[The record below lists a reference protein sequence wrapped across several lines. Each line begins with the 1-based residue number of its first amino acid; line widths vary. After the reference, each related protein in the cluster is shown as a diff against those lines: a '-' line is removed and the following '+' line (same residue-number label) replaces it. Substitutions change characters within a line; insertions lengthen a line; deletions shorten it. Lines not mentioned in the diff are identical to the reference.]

1 VKTSGTINGVRLEKG
16 MFIEY
21 VTNGSSNPLQNI
33 GHNKEKNAQMIMCK
47 YGIDLLKACAV
58 NPGKLECVKI

>member
-1 VKTSGTINGVRLEKG
+1 MI
-16 MFIEY
+16 
-21 VTNGSSNPLQNI
+21 
-33 GHNKEKNAQMIMCK
+33 AQMFMCK